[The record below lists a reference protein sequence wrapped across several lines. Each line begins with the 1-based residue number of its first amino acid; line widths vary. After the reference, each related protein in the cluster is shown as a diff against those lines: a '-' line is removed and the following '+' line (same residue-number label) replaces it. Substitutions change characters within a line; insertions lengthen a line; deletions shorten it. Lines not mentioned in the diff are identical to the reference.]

1 MAKQLWIPTYFLT
14 FSWADLRWE
23 KLPYITNIL
32 NNLGFSDEELNNLS
46 YQELCNLLDNDPV
59 LVGEYFQYK
68 FEVFLKKSYL
78 MAH

>member
-1 MAKQLWIPTYFLT
+1 MAKQLWIPTYFLK
-14 FSWADLRWE
+14 FSCADLRWE

>member
-14 FSWADLRWE
+14 FSCADLRWE
-23 KLPYITNIL
+23 KLPYVTNIL

>member
-14 FSWADLRWE
+14 FSCADLRWE

>member
-14 FSWADLRWE
+14 FSCADLRWE

-32 NNLGFSDEELNNLS
+32 NSLGFSDEELNNLS

>member
-14 FSWADLRWE
+14 FSCADLRWE

-78 MAH
+78 MAP

>member
-1 MAKQLWIPTYFLT
+1 MPPI
-14 FSWADLRWE
+14 
-23 KLPYITNIL
+23 LPDDEIAEGINL
-32 NNLGFSDEELNNLS
+32 MLKLGFSDEELNNLS